1 MTRFFVVA
9 CLWSWIFW
17 IPMVLFYQQ
26 RLGEGGSGG
35 LEGIPVW
42 ALTLAFIGGYG
53 PTAAGL
59 IFAARES
66 GRQGVRDLLRKLLVW
81 RVGIRWHLFAWFA
94 PMAFLLVGMVLYAV
108 NDGDLGPPNWGRLA
122 LAPVAVFF
130 AVIFGPLGE
139 ELGWRGFALPRLQQ
153 RFTALTS
160 SLILAVVWTLWHTPM
175 FWGPGGT
182 VISGGPI
189 TALAIGKYF
198 LYLSGFAVLY
208 TWLFNNSRGSA
219 LLAVIFHTSANAVLP
234 LVAFPDRADDA
245 SRLIDEWSIV
255 ALWAAALVVLAI
267 YGPKN
272 LTRAE
277 VPSP

>member
-1 MTRFFVVA
+1 
-9 CLWSWIFW
+9 
-17 IPMVLFYQQ
+17 
-26 RLGEGGSGG
+26 
-35 LEGIPVW
+35 
-42 ALTLAFIGGYG
+42 
-53 PTAAGL
+53 
-59 IFAARES
+59 
-66 GRQGVRDLLRKLLVW
+66 
-81 RVGIRWHLFAWFA
+81 
-94 PMAFLLVGMVLYAV
+94 
-108 NDGDLGPPNWGRLA
+108 
-122 LAPVAVFF
+122 
-130 AVIFGPLGE
+130 
-139 ELGWRGFALPRLQQ
+139 
-153 RFTALTS
+153 
-160 SLILAVVWTLWHTPM
+160 M